1 MVELFRRRR
10 TKRTHDQ
17 ESPAQQQRNRERGSQ
32 QRPNPRRAQPVSAYS
47 YVSQAISHMR
57 RAVLVALVV
66 LLPAPQA
73 RADNISPL
81 TELVDAAAAR
91 AGGRNPWPLS
101 WLSQGVLKNPESKA
115 RALSK
120 NSLSSADAAAKR
132 IDEDYV
138 ARVFGDQI
146 NGTEAIEYSR
156 FADWK
161 FNPSDAPA
169 AAPDLSASRSTIDAL
184 NQTMLTQIALNWD
197 FLHSPACAGALDAAS
212 SEVIGARRLDNLY
225 QRALALATR
234 SYCS

>member
-1 MVELFRRRR
+1 
-10 TKRTHDQ
+10 
-17 ESPAQQQRNRERGSQ
+17 
-32 QRPNPRRAQPVSAYS
+32 
-47 YVSQAISHMR
+47 MR

-91 AGGRNPWPLS
+91 LQLAEPVAAFKW
-101 WLSQGVLKNPESKA
+101 
-115 RALSK
+115 RALG
-120 NSLSSADAAAKR
+120 LIEDPVVDPVRVEQELAALRADAAAKR
-132 IDEDYV
+132 IDADYV

-146 NGTEAIEYSR
+146 NATEAIEYSR

-161 FNPSDAPA
+161 SSPSDAPA

-225 QRALALATR
+225 QQALALATR

>member
-1 MVELFRRRR
+1 
-10 TKRTHDQ
+10 
-17 ESPAQQQRNRERGSQ
+17 
-32 QRPNPRRAQPVSAYS
+32 
-47 YVSQAISHMR
+47 MR

-66 LLPAPQA
+66 LLPASQA

-91 AGGRNPWPLS
+91 LQVAEPVAAFKWRA
-101 WLSQGVLKNPESKA
+101 QGVIEDPA
-115 RALSK
+115 RVEQELAALR
-120 NSLSSADAAAKR
+120 ADAAAKR
-132 IDEDYV
+132 IDADYV

-161 FNPSDAPA
+161 SNPSDAPA

-225 QRALALATR
+225 QQALALATR

>member
-1 MVELFRRRR
+1 
-10 TKRTHDQ
+10 
-17 ESPAQQQRNRERGSQ
+17 
-32 QRPNPRRAQPVSAYS
+32 
-47 YVSQAISHMR
+47 MR

-66 LLPAPQA
+66 LLPASQA

-91 AGGRNPWPLS
+91 LQVAEPVAAFK
-101 WLSQGVLKNPESKA
+101 WLSQGVLKDPVDPA
-115 RALSK
+115 RVEQELAALR
-120 NSLSSADAAAKR
+120 ADAAAKR
-132 IDEDYV
+132 IDADYV

-161 FNPSDAPA
+161 SNPSDAPA

-225 QRALALATR
+225 QQALALATR